1 MPIEPLGPGQEPA
14 GTRVQDGQPSP
25 DGRYIWRRGEW
36 VPRLTQLRDGAAQL
50 PNLHANR
57 YLRRSE
63 QAAEVGFR
71 GFLHRRIGLEIRASS
86 EERHQRHL
94 MEATRTAASGPQLI
108 AVAGRKGGVGK
119 STLAMLLGS
128 QLCVARKDR
137 VLVLDSNPDSGSLA
151 VRSAHRSPVG
161 AVEIAPHAAGV
172 ESYEQLQPYVTVMAR
187 TGLEV
192 LPSLPDHVE
201 IGHPAAA
208 PALAQ
213 MARRFFAITLAD
225 LCTAVAFSGWWLAS
239 ADQVVV
245 VATPSLDG
253 ALLAQATLAHLT
265 RWRGTEWVRENAI
278 VVMNQAGLADPHIR
292 VDAQERD
299 LRSQVRQLYRMGWD
313 PHLAVGGPIDWHQL
327 RPAVRQQTLRI
338 AADLAANFI
347 REGDTP

>member
-1 MPIEPLGPGQEPA
+1 VPVEPLGPGREPA
-14 GTRVQDGQPSP
+14 GTRVKEGQPSP

-36 VPRLTQLRDGAAQL
+36 VPRLTQLRDGATQPPYL
-50 PNLHANR
+50 QANR
-57 YLRRSE
+57 YLRGSE
-63 QAAEVGFR
+63 RAAEVGFR
-71 GFLHRRIGLEIRASS
+71 GFLHRWMGLEIRPSS
-86 EERHQRHL
+86 EERHQRL
-94 MEATRTAASGPQLI
+94 LLEATRTAPAGPQLI
-108 AVAGRKGGVGK
+108 AVASRKGGVGK

-172 ESYEQLQPYVTVMAR
+172 ESYEQLQPYVTVMAQ

-192 LPSLPDHVE
+192 LPSLPNQAE
-201 IGHPAAA
+201 TGHPAAA
-208 PALAQ
+208 PGLAQ

-225 LCTAVAFSGWWLAS
+225 LGTGVAFSGWWLAN

-253 ALLAQATLAHLT
+253 VLLAQSTLAQLV
-265 RWRGTEWVRENAI
+265 RWRGAEWVGENAI

-292 VDAQERD
+292 VDAEERD
-299 LRSQVRQLYRMGWD
+299 LRSQVRQVSRMGWD

-327 RPAVRQQTLRI
+327 CPAVRRQTLRI

-347 REGDTP
+347 REGDTS